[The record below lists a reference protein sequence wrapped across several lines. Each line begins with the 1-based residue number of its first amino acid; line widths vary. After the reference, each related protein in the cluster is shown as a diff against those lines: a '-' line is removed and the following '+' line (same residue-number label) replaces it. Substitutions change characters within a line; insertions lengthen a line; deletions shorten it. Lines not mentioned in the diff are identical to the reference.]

1 MWRLMLEFPFFNT
14 IFQDS
19 SRILSGLFR
28 DYSGIS
34 SWVAISTIVYLVF
47 SAKLTKLISFS
58 FYTTGKN

>member
-28 DYSGIS
+28 DFGRNNDSSRCKGLTCNGLLLAFGILK
-34 SWVAISTIVYLVF
+34 VEKVRV
-47 SAKLTKLISFS
+47 
-58 FYTTGKN
+58 GN

>member
-28 DYSGIS
+28 DYSGILDGIMTAAAAR
-34 SWVAISTIVYLVF
+34 V
-47 SAKLTKLISFS
+47 
-58 FYTTGKN
+58 